1 MCMKTQLFRGWLMTG
16 IVVGFCAA
24 SHAQTRPEIMKRELD
39 RIAVDQRIKETENYD
54 RALMLAAQKGWKTT
68 ITNDK
73 GNVARLV
80 GVDEKGFPM
89 YVETQNNIVA
99 AQTIGTNRLWTG
111 TFNLTGSNPLLT
123 NKMAMW
129 DGGRINASHVEYIGR
144 TTQRDNPSASSP
156 DGHATH
162 VAGTLIASGVN
173 PNAKGMANG
182 LKGMLV
188 YDFNNHISEI
198 SNEAANLLVSNHS
211 YGSISGWR
219 FNSGQSRWEF
229 WGAVG
234 QNEDWKFGA
243 YSSETQMWDSIA
255 WLSPNYLI
263 VKSAGNN
270 RNESGPAVGAS
281 YFRFDATGQ
290 MTDAG
295 GRPSDI
301 SNQTGYDLLPTYSN
315 AKNTLTIG
323 NVFPI
328 AGGYTNFTDVALS
341 NSSSVGPTDD
351 GRIKPDVVSNGVGLL
366 STGADNNT
374 AYSILSGTSMAG
386 PGIAGSALLLQ
397 EYFMRL
403 NSDQPAWSSTIKGLI
418 IHTTDPAAALPGPNY
433 QTGWGLANFHRAATV
448 MSSGA
453 SKEIVQR
460 NLKNDSVYTITVV
473 ASGSGN
479 LKATL
484 CWTDPAAEPVQ
495 NGTLN
500 SRTKRLINDLDLRIK
515 RGSRTYFPWKL
526 DFSKPADAA
535 TKGDN
540 DIDNVEQ
547 IEIDSVLLGE
557 TYTIEVRHKGK
568 LTRGDSTQRYSL
580 IITGIGGTAFGS
592 SAPAQAEGSFIDS
605 LSFGGINKKQLDTCK
620 TYSDNRV
627 QTASIESG
635 GNASLYLK
643 MKSCD
648 QTFAT
653 RFVKVF
659 VDLNRDGDFLDA
671 GELVASSSALLNGE
685 TYSPSVAFPKTLS
698 MGDKHIMRI
707 IVSETASVDNI
718 QPTGSYTRGETQDYT
733 LLVVRASND
742 LSISSVVY
750 PLDGECADPKQY
762 VTVSLRNAGSKQQN
776 NIPLTTDV
784 LENNVKIATLTGVF
798 NGTLASGATS
808 QYTFQTPFAMQA
820 GKQYTFNTRTN
831 LINDQNSD
839 NDQITSF
846 ASSTAAGGVPTNLQA
861 LVCNNTAV
869 LFKGNAGITVDDYV
883 SWFSSDTAKVPFLT
897 VASNKVANSTLI
909 TSDKKYWAAANDLV
923 GPVGPADKAAYA
935 SGGYNEFNGN
945 FVRFTNKV
953 PIVIESVKMYIGN
966 PGKVRIIYGDLASE
980 NGTGGYSYYN
990 YDQRDFVVSNT
1001 RPTATA
1007 GSVTENDPN
1016 DKGAVFNLNFG
1027 VFTPGN
1033 HVLIMQATEGATI
1046 YRNNNIGASPYPQK
1060 IGGINDAF
1068 TITGNSVVPSSADPA
1083 TFWYFFYD
1091 MKTEVAANT
1100 CPGPRTPVTAISNVI
1115 PVVTKVGD
1123 SLVSSIA
1130 SGNQWQKDG
1139 FDIPNAKGQSYKPTE
1154 PGNYRTVIV
1163 DALGCE
1169 SVSQTITVTVTAV
1182 INIDPVEIGFTAA
1195 PNPNNGTFNV
1205 RFRVDGRDD
1214 LGISVL
1220 NATGAEVFRQRQNN
1234 FSGEYNGTI
1243 RLQQHK
1249 AGVYLLRINHG
1260 MKQYLRRVMVL

>member
-1 MCMKTQLFRGWLMTG
+1 MRGLLLVQ
-16 IVVGFCAA
+16 IFIGFTLGAV
-24 SHAQTRPEIMKRELD
+24 AQGRPEIQKRELD
-39 RIAVDQRIKETENYD
+39 RIAVDQRIKETQSFD
-54 RALMLAAQKGWKTT
+54 RAMALAAQKGWSTT
-68 ITNDK
+68 ITDGK

-89 YVETQNNIVA
+89 YVETQNNVVA
-99 AQTIGTNRLWTG
+99 AQTIGTNKLWTG
-111 TFNLTGSNPLLT
+111 SFNLTGSNPALT

-129 DGGRINASHVEYIGR
+129 DGGRINASHIEYIGR
-144 TTQRDNPSASSP
+144 TTQKDNPSGTTT

-182 LKGMLV
+182 LKGMLI
-188 YDFNNHISEI
+188 YDFNNHIGEI
-198 SNEAANLLVSNHS
+198 SNEAAGLLVSNHS

-229 WGAVG
+229 WGAAG

-243 YSSETQMWDSIA
+243 YTSEAQMWDSIM
-255 WLSPNYLI
+255 WLSPNYLM
-263 VKSAGNN
+263 VKSSGNN
-270 RNESGPAVGAS
+270 RNESGPAVGAT
-281 YFRFDATGQ
+281 YYRFNESNQ
-290 MTDAG
+290 MAEAG
-295 GRPSDI
+295 GRPSEI
-301 SNQTGYDLLPTYSN
+301 SSQTGYDLLPTYSTT
-315 AKNTLTIG
+315 KNSLIVG

-328 AGGYTNFTDVALS
+328 AGGYTSFSDVALS

-374 AYSILSGTSMAG
+374 SYAVLSGTSMAG

-403 NSDQPAWSSTIKGLI
+403 NNDQAAWSSTIKGLI
-418 IHTTDPAAALPGPNY
+418 IHTTDPTKATPGPNY
-433 QTGWGLANFHRAATV
+433 ETGWGLANFFRAASV
-448 MSSGA
+448 MNAGA
-453 SKEIVQR
+453 SKEIQQR
-460 NLKNDSVYTITVV
+460 TLKNDSVYSVTVV

-484 CWTDPAAEPVQ
+484 CWTDPAGDASPS
-495 NGTLN
+495 GTLN
-500 SRTKRLINDLDLRIK
+500 SRTKRLVNDLDLRIK
-515 RGSRTYFPWKL
+515 KGTRTYFPWKL
-526 DFSKPADAA
+526 DPSRPADAA

-540 DIDNVEQ
+540 DLDNVEQ

-568 LTRGDSTQRYSL
+568 FLRGDTTQRYSL
-580 IITGIGGTAFGS
+580 IITGIGGTAYAG
-592 SAPAQAEGSFIDS
+592 SAPTQAEGSFIDS
-605 LSFGGINKKQLDTCK
+605 LSFGGIAKKQLDTCK

-627 QTASIESG
+627 QTANIEPG
-635 GNASLYLK
+635 GNSTLYLK

-648 QTFAT
+648 NSNAT
-653 RFVKVF
+653 RFTKVF

-671 GELVASSSALLNGE
+671 GELLASSGGLLNGE
-685 TYSPSVAFPKTLS
+685 TFSPTLAFPKTLS
-698 MGDKHIMRI
+698 MGDKLLMRI
-707 IVSETASVDNI
+707 VVSETASIDNI
-718 QPTGSYTRGETQDYT
+718 QPTGTYTRGETQDYT
-733 LLVVRASND
+733 LLVVRPSND

-762 VTVSLRNAGSKQQN
+762 VTVALRNAGSKQQN

-798 NGTLASGATS
+798 NGTLASGAST

-831 LINDQNSD
+831 LVNDQNSD

-846 ASSTAAGGVPTNLQA
+846 ASSTNAGGAPTNLQA
-861 LVCNNTAV
+861 LVCNNSAV

-883 SWFSSDTAKVPFLT
+883 SWFSTDTAKVPFLT

-909 TSDKKYWAAANDLV
+909 TSDKKYWASANDLV
-923 GPVGPADKAAYA
+923 GPIGPADKTAYA

-953 PIVIESVKMYIGN
+953 PMVIESVKMYVGN

-990 YDQRDFVVSNT
+990 YDQRDFIVSNT
-1001 RPTATA
+1001 RPTATPGA
-1007 GSVTENDPN
+1007 VTENDPN

-1046 YRNNNIGASPYPQK
+1046 YRNNNIGTSPYPQK
-1060 IGGINDAF
+1060 IGGVNDAF

-1083 TFWYFFYD
+1083 SFWYFFYD
-1091 MKTEVAANT
+1091 MKTEIVANS
-1100 CPGPRTPVTAISNVI
+1100 CPGPRTSITAVANVI

-1123 SLVSSIA
+1123 SLVSSVA
-1130 SGNQWQKDG
+1130 TGNQWQKDG
-1139 FDIPNAKGQSYKPTE
+1139 FDIQGAKGQSYKPTE
-1154 PGNYRTVIV
+1154 PGNYRTVVV

-1169 SVSQTITVTVTAV
+1169 SVSQPLAVTVTAV

-1195 PNPNNGTFNV
+1195 PNPSNGTFKV
-1205 RFRVDGRDD
+1205 RFRVDGKED
-1214 LGISVL
+1214 LGITVL
-1220 NATGAEVFRQRQNN
+1220 NATGAEVYRQSQKN
-1234 FSGEYNGTI
+1234 FSGEYNGEI
-1243 RLQQHK
+1243 RLQQPK
-1249 AGVYLLRINHG
+1249 PGVYLLRINHG